1 MFGERPE
8 KAKGGLS
15 HLHRLHSRCSREP
28 PLPPHPCGL
37 TCCSFFWV
45 SRMSLSTW
53 SALAC
58 MREMSR
64 ASSWVAALGWVGTE
78 SSLVGK
84 EPPAWGPPVWGPLC
98 PSALFFSAA
107 RLPAQKGGFQ
117 DVGSLVSLCR
127 RFWEIPSPEGRR
139 ALSPHEGSENGGL
152 QCVWHKGAGQHHRP
166 GSAFLTPPSSLP
178 LTWE

>member
-64 ASSWVAALGWVGTE
+64 ASSWVAALGWGWGQRAAWLEKSHLHGVHLCGVPCVPRPC
-78 SSLVGK
+78 SSLQ
-84 EPPAWGPPVWGPLC
+84 P
-98 PSALFFSAA
+98 
-107 RLPAQKGGFQ
+107 
-117 DVGSLVSLCR
+117 GSL
-127 RFWEIPSPEGRR
+127 PRR
-139 ALSPHEGSENGGL
+139 AASKTWGLWSLSAGGSGRFPVLKVGEHCPHMRVQRMG
-152 QCVWHKGAGQHHRP
+152 V
-166 GSAFLTPPSSLP
+166 SSVSGTREQANITVLAVRS
-178 LTWE
+178 